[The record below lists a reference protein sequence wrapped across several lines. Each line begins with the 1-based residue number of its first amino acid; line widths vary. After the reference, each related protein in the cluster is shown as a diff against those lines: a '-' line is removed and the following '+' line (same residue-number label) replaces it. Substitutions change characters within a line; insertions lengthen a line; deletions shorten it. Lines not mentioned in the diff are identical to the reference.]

1 MFVEIG
7 APTGVRERSI
17 VISYVVAISEQPFE
31 RAGTSTDDACGS
43 AVFFLSSTFIK
54 VCRKC

>member
-1 MFVEIG
+1 
-7 APTGVRERSI
+7 
-17 VISYVVAISEQPFE
+17 VVAISEQPFE
-31 RAGTSTDDACGS
+31 RAEASTDDACGS